1 MTFPLWLAGII
12 LCFISINRQIHV
24 AHNKYHERFV
34 TKWLLTIILICVT
47 ISSFLWSTLDTMFKG
62 RLETVKLAK
71 LYISLSAYPG
81 AVLLTGTVSNLA
93 LLKYVELE
101 RQNSSIKQA
110 HDSSLTKTIAMIFT
124 IVVET
129 FLTII
134 IFLNIATYS
143 FIKSKDTKKKD
154 SLKN

>member
-1 MTFPLWLAGII
+1 
-12 LCFISINRQIHV
+12 
-24 AHNKYHERFV
+24 
-34 TKWLLTIILICVT
+34 
-47 ISSFLWSTLDTMFKG
+47 MFKG

-71 LYISLSAYPG
+71 LYIPLSAYPG
-81 AVLLTGTVSNLA
+81 AVLSTGTVSNLA

-143 FIKSKDTKKKD
+143 FIKSTDTKKRFSKKLMANILRD
-154 SLKN
+154 RNSQFFNHYFLVAILDKMYELKYLEYCLLFIPLFLHSIYG

>member
-1 MTFPLWLAGII
+1 MTFPLWPAGII
-12 LCFISINRQIHV
+12 LCFISIDHQITV

-34 TKWLLTIILICVT
+34 TKWLLAIILICVT

-71 LYISLSAYPG
+71 LYITLSAYPG
-81 AVLLTGTVSNLA
+81 AVLSTGTVSNLA

-124 IVVET
+124 IGLET
-129 FLTII
+129 F
-134 IFLNIATYS
+134 
-143 FIKSKDTKKKD
+143 
-154 SLKN
+154 

>member
-1 MTFPLWLAGII
+1 
-12 LCFISINRQIHV
+12 
-24 AHNKYHERFV
+24 
-34 TKWLLTIILICVT
+34 
-47 ISSFLWSTLDTMFKG
+47 MFKG

-71 LYISLSAYPG
+71 LYIPLSAYPG
-81 AVLLTGTVSNLA
+81 AVLSTGTVSNLA
-93 LLKYVELE
+93 FLKYVELE

-110 HDSSLTKTIAMIFT
+110 HDSSLTKTIA

-143 FIKSKDTKKKD
+143 FIKSKDTKKRFSKKLMANILRD
-154 SLKN
+154 RNSQFFNHYFLVAILDKMYELKYLEYCLLFIPLFLHSIYG

>member
-1 MTFPLWLAGII
+1 
-12 LCFISINRQIHV
+12 
-24 AHNKYHERFV
+24 
-34 TKWLLTIILICVT
+34 
-47 ISSFLWSTLDTMFKG
+47 MFKG

-71 LYISLSAYPG
+71 LYIPLSAYPG
-81 AVLLTGTVSNLA
+81 AVLSTGTVSNLA

-143 FIKSKDTKKKD
+143 FIKSKDTKKRFRKKLMANILRD
-154 SLKN
+154 RNSQFFNHYFLVAILDKMYELKYLEYCLLFIPLFLHSIYG

>member
-1 MTFPLWLAGII
+1 
-12 LCFISINRQIHV
+12 
-24 AHNKYHERFV
+24 
-34 TKWLLTIILICVT
+34 
-47 ISSFLWSTLDTMFKG
+47 MFKG

-129 FLTII
+129 FFNYNHLFKYCY
-134 IFLNIATYS
+134 IFLYQIQRHKKKR
-143 FIKSKDTKKKD
+143 FTKKLMANILRDGNSQFFNHYFLVAILDKMYE
-154 SLKN
+154 LKCLEYCLLFIPLFLHSIYG

>member
-1 MTFPLWLAGII
+1 
-12 LCFISINRQIHV
+12 
-24 AHNKYHERFV
+24 
-34 TKWLLTIILICVT
+34 
-47 ISSFLWSTLDTMFKG
+47 MFKG

-81 AVLLTGTVSNLA
+81 AVLLTDTVSNLA

-154 SLKN
+154 LLKN